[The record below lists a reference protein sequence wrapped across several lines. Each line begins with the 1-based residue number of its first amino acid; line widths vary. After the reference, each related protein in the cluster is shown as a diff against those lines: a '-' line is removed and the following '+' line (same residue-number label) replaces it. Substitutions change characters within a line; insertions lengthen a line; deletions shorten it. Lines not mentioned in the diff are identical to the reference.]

1 MDKCPKCG
9 STNREEGDMVTP
21 WTLRYRRKGAFP
33 LSGGKEIVALACLS
47 CGHIELLRKDIADT
61 AGVDYA
67 DATNS

>member
-9 STNREEGDMVTP
+9 STNREEGEMLNV
-21 WTLRYRRKGAFP
+21 WNVRYRRKRAFP
-33 LSGGKEIVALACLS
+33 LSSGKEIVALACLS

-61 AGVDYA
+61 AGAHYD